1 MQKLSLSF
9 YKRADVQLI
18 ARELLGK
25 LLVSRF
31 NNIYTVGRI
40 IETEAYAGETDR
52 ASHAYAGRRTARTEV
67 MYGSPGKAYVYLC
80 YGIHHLFNVVTN
92 MEGIPHAV
100 LVRAIEPVE
109 GIPVMLNR
117 TGKSHAGQGPG
128 RGPGNC
134 SKALGIT
141 TLHSGVDL
149 TGDTLFIARD
159 KISDQP
165 LDIGASPRIG
175 VDYAGEDALLP
186 WRFFVRGHPGL
197 SGPKSFR

>member
-109 GIPVMLNR
+109 GIPAMLNR

-165 LDIGASPRIG
+165 LDIGTSPRIG

-186 WRFFVRGHPGL
+186 WRFFVRGYPGL
-197 SGPKSFR
+197 SGPKSF